1 MLVVHHVDRRSL
13 VLELDHRADE
23 VRPVRSVQPRR
34 PDDIARAGQAV
45 EHGPLAGQLGA
56 SVGGARCRDVILRIR
71 SASIAREDV
80 IG

>member
-1 MLVVHHVDRRSL
+1 
-13 VLELDHRADE
+13 
-23 VRPVRSVQPRR
+23 VRSVQPRR

-56 SVGGARCRDVILRIR
+56 SVSGARCRDVILGIR
-71 SASIAREDV
+71 SASIPREDV